1 MKVLVNGIGN
11 IGTTLLSL
19 LIEHQEI
26 LKIDTVFALKN
37 KPLPWQ
43 EDDLNYLSS
52 IGVRV
57 CSRIVESEYEFL
69 DSIIDEV
76 DYIFDCTNNGGG
88 MLNKQWYVDL
98 PNLKGACA
106 QGSEKKFGV
115 SYMTGVNDLAIKD
128 KKFVHVVSCNTHSLS
143 SLLTTFTGEHLE
155 RHTESDFVVVR
166 RSEDIGNHQRL
177 VSANVV
183 ARHLNEDIGTHHSID
198 VIDLFSTKKI
208 LPNVTSSDVTTPS
221 QLMHAV
227 RFNIGLKEKL
237 SREKIDELIA
247 ENQCMATSA
256 KFDSNVIFERGRR
269 IGFQGRIY
277 SHAIV
282 IANNLI
288 ISKDSIKGWAFIP
301 QEGNTLLST
310 INAFLIQTGFEGS
323 ETVMQSLKDDLLMD
337 RW

>member
-11 IGTTLLSL
+11 IGTTLLAL
-19 LIEHQEI
+19 LIEHQEL

-43 EDDLNYLSS
+43 QDDLDYLSS

-57 CSRIVESEYEFL
+57 CSRIVESDYEFL
-69 DSIIDEV
+69 DTIIDDV

-115 SYMTGVNDLAIKD
+115 SYMTGVNDQAIKN
-128 KKFVHVVSCNTHSLS
+128 KKFVHVVSCNTHSLA
-143 SLLTTFTGEHLE
+143 SLLTTFTGENLE

-177 VSANVV
+177 VAANVV
-183 ARHLNEDIGTHHSID
+183 ARHLNNQIGTHHSID
-198 VIDLFSTKKI
+198 VVDLFATKKM

-227 RFNIGLKEKL
+227 RFNIGLTEKL
-237 SREKIDELIA
+237 TQEKIDELIA
-247 ENQCMATSA
+247 ANPCVATSS

-269 IGFQGRIY
+269 IGMQGRIY

-282 IANNLI
+282 ISNNI
-288 ISKDSIKGWAFIP
+288 IIGKDSIKGWAFIP

-310 INAFLIQTGFEGS
+310 INAFLIQTGFQEAS
-323 ETVMQSLKDDLLMD
+323 TVMDVLKSKLLMN

>member
-11 IGTTLLSL
+11 IGTTLLAL
-19 LIEHQEI
+19 LIEHQEL

-52 IGVRV
+52 LGVRV
-57 CSRIVESEYEFL
+57 CSRVTESDFEFL
-69 DSIIDEV
+69 DTIVDDV

-88 MLNKQWYVDL
+88 TLNKQWYVDL

-106 QGSEKKFGV
+106 QGSEKKFGTP
-115 SYMTGVNDLAIKD
+115 YMTGVNDLAIRK
-128 KKFVHVVSCNTHSLS
+128 KKFVHVVSCNTHSLA
-143 SLLTTFTGEHLE
+143 SLLTTFTGENLE
-155 RHTESDFVVVR
+155 RHTDSDFVVVR

-177 VSANVV
+177 VAANVV
-183 ARHLNEDIGTHHSID
+183 AKHLDDKIGTHHSID
-198 VIDLFSTKKI
+198 VVDLFATKRM
-208 LPNVTSSDVTTPS
+208 LPSVTSSDVTTPS
-221 QLMHAV
+221 QMMHAV
-227 RFNIGLKEKL
+227 RFNIGLTEKL
-237 SREKIDELIA
+237 TQTKVDELIA
-247 ENQCMATSA
+247 KNPFMATSS

-277 SHAIV
+277 SHTIV
-282 IANNLI
+282 ISNNLI
-288 ISKDSIKGWAFIP
+288 LDRDSIKGWAFIP

-310 INAFLIQTGFEGS
+310 INAFIIQMGFENS
-323 ETVMQSLKDDLLMD
+323 SDVMTKLQESLLMD